1 MKILHKVQNK
11 ESFVREHERGD
22 VREDGKV
29 FESYRY
35 VKGKVYERWCSPEQ
49 LAVRKALSNKG
60 SREWAK
66 RPENKARLSKLIGD
80 SNKRIRQIRPARFL
94 LSAAKT
100 RAKQKGLPFNLE
112 VSDVVVPAVCPV
124 LGIPLAI
131 ATGACNDNSP
141 SIDRI
146 IPELGYVKG
155 NIKVI
160 SRRAN
165 RIKNDATPEE
175 LYAVWKYAV
184 EQF

>member
-1 MKILHKVQNK
+1 MRILHKVQNK

-49 LAVRKALSNKG
+49 LVVRKALSNKS

-66 RPENKARLSKLIGD
+66 RPENKARLSKLIGA
-80 SNKRIRQIRPARFL
+80 SNKRMRQIRPARFL

-112 VSDVVVPAVCPV
+112 VGDVLVPTLCPA

-131 ATGACNDNSP
+131 GSGMCSDNSP
-141 SIDRI
+141 SIDRV

-155 NIKVI
+155 NINVI

-165 RIKNDATPEE
+165 RIKNDATPDE
-175 LYAVWKYAV
+175 LYRVWKYAS